1 MQFSR
6 LAVPRSE
13 NNCKSNGLILLIEI
27 QNEALETVLTRKIKQ
42 NLKVARLALKGAK
55 SCTLCKI
62 IFIFVEVAR

>member
-1 MQFSR
+1 MKTT
-6 LAVPRSE
+6 V
-13 NNCKSNGLILLIEI
+13 KTNGLILLIEI

-62 IFIFVEVAR
+62 IFIFVEVARLKLKVASLL